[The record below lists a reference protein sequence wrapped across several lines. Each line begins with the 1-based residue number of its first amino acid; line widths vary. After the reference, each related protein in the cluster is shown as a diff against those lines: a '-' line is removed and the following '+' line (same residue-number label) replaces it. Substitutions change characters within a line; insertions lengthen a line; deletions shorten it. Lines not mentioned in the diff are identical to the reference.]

1 MLHRSA
7 RALCALVLVLSL
19 QLSAA
24 TDQDAAPGNGRLS
37 LCAIVAGVP
46 AAAKAE
52 ILGDAQRRAKALLH
66 PVNGSSFGPPRDG
79 KDKNRLAKQ
88 IEGILT
94 QPPLNRAH
102 WGVDVVDLD
111 TGKALYSQNSDQLF
125 LPASN
130 AKLFTTA
137 AALAIAGPDYRFR
150 TTVEAEGKVDE
161 NGRLLGDLAIVGR
174 GDPNISGRVLPYALK
189 TQRMPPHT
197 QILEEMADQ
206 VARNGLKIVDGDLI
220 GDDTFYAFERYAEG
234 WAWDD
239 LQWIDGAPVSALTFN
254 DNVVFVN
261 ILPGEHPGDKAVITV
276 EPETSYYEVDNRVM
290 TSAAGVTKRVGIHRD
305 PGSKKIV
312 LWGSLPLGDAGM
324 KEPMSIED
332 PAEFVAQLF
341 RTLLERRGITIR
353 GKMRARH
360 GEGTQF
366 FDPIPPP
373 AKLPAPGIDNPGANR
388 PTGVP
393 ETAGAVPQPGATQTV
408 NPLSAT
414 PAQRAPDAES
424 LSANKVLAE
433 HYGESPL
440 VNKVLAEHFSAPL
453 LDDIRVTNKVSE
465 NLHAELA
472 LRLAG
477 KLRGEGGSFEGG
489 IAAVKQFLLQAGLKE
504 DEFTFLDGSGLS
516 RRDLVTPAAT
526 VQLLLYAARQPWG
539 PVFEESLPVSG
550 VDGSLSDRFQKTPAA
565 GLIHAKTGSL
575 SHVNALSGYGQTQ
588 SGERF
593 VFSIFCNNHNLPASK
608 ALAAIDAVMQI
619 LVNDGTQ
626 PKK

>member
-7 RALCALVLVLSL
+7 RALCALTLVVSL

-24 TDQDAAPGNGRLS
+24 GEKKPAPKKDL
-37 LCAIVAGVP
+37 
-46 AAAKAE
+46 
-52 ILGDAQRRAKALLH
+52 
-66 PVNGSSFGPPRDG
+66 G
-79 KDKNRLAKQ
+79 KDIAAVLS
-88 IEGILT
+88 

-137 AALAIAGPDYRFR
+137 AALAIAGPDYHFH
-150 TTVEAEGKVDE
+150 TTVEAEGKIDD
-161 NGRLLGDLAIVGR
+161 NGRLLGDLVIVGR

-189 TQRMPPHT
+189 TQRTPPHT

-261 ILPGEHPGDKAVITV
+261 VLPGEHPGDKAVVTV
-276 EPETSYYEVDNRVM
+276 EPETNYYELDNRVV
-290 TSAAGVTKRVGIHRD
+290 TSSAGVTKRVGIHRD

-312 LWGSLPLGDAGM
+312 LWGSLPLGDACM

-341 RTLLERRGITIR
+341 RTMLERRGITIR
-353 GKMRARH
+353 GKTRARH
-360 GEGTQF
+360 GEGAQF
-366 FDPIPPP
+366 FDQQIPH
-373 AKLPAPGIDNPGANR
+373 
-388 PTGVP
+388 VP
-393 ETAGAVPQPGATQTV
+393 
-408 NPLSAT
+408 SAT
-414 PAQRAPDAES
+414 AAGTSASPAANPSISPAMQPQEPPDLNPPS
-424 LSANKVLAE
+424 S
-433 HYGESPL
+433 
-440 VNKVLAEHFSAPL
+440 NKVLAEHFSAPL
-453 LDDIRVTNKVSE
+453 LEDIRVINKTSE

-477 KLRGEGGSFEGG
+477 KLRGNGGSFEGG
-489 IAAVKQFLLQAGLKE
+489 IAAVKQFLLQAGLKD

-526 VQLLLYAARQPWG
+526 VQLLIYAARQPWG
-539 PVFEESLPVSG
+539 PAFEESLPVSG
-550 VDGSLSDRFQKTPAA
+550 VDGSLSDRFQKTLAV
-565 GLIHAKTGSL
+565 GLVHAKTGSL

-588 SGERF
+588 AGKRF
-593 VFSIFCNNHNLPASK
+593 VFSIFCNDHNQPASK
-608 ALAAIDAVMQI
+608 ALGAIDAVVRL
-619 LVNDGTQ
+619 LVGADDS

>member
-1 MLHRSA
+1 MRKRPFIASL
-7 RALCALVLVLSL
+7 ALIFLLNISPYL
-19 QLSAA
+19 A
-24 TDQDAAPGNGRLS
+24 TEADGAKT
-37 LCAIVAGVP
+37 
-46 AAAKAE
+46 AAADKKTDPKKDLTKE
-52 ILGDAQRRAKALLH
+52 ISA
-66 PVNGSSFGPPRDG
+66 
-79 KDKNRLAKQ
+79 
-88 IEGILT
+88 ILS

-102 WGVDVVDLD
+102 WGVDVVDLE
-111 TGKALYSQNSDQLF
+111 TGKALYSENSDQLF

-150 TTVEAEGKVDE
+150 TTVEAEGKIDT
-161 NGRLLGDLAIVGR
+161 NGRLLGDLVIFGR

-189 TQRMPPHT
+189 TQRTPPHT

-261 ILPGEHPGDKAVITV
+261 VLPGEHPGDKAVVTI
-276 EPETSYYEVDNRVM
+276 EPETNYYELDNRLV
-290 TSAAGVTKRVGIHRD
+290 TSSVGVPKRVGIHRD

-341 RTLLERRGITIR
+341 RTMLERRGITIR
-353 GKMRARH
+353 GKTRARH
-360 GEGTQF
+360 GEGAEF
-366 FDPIPPP
+366 FDQQIAHPNVPITEAPP
-373 AKLPAPGIDNPGANR
+373 
-388 PTGVP
+388 
-393 ETAGAVPQPGATQTV
+393 
-408 NPLSAT
+408 S
-414 PAQRAPDAES
+414 
-424 LSANKVLAE
+424 SANCPMCSAMKPQEPSGLNVP
-433 HYGESPL
+433 S
-440 VNKVLAEHFSAPL
+440 NKVLAEHFSGPL

-477 KLRGEGGSFEGG
+477 KLRGYGGSFEGG
-489 IAAVKQFLLQAGLKE
+489 VAAVKQFLLQAGLKE

-526 VQLLLYAARQPWG
+526 VQLLIYAARQPWG
-539 PVFEESLPVSG
+539 PAFEESLPVSG
-550 VDGSLSDRFQKTPAA
+550 MDGSLSDRFQKTPAV

-588 SGERF
+588 TGKRF
-593 VFSIFCNNHNLPASK
+593 VFSIFCNDHNQPASK
-608 ALAAIDAVMQI
+608 ALGAIDAVVRL
-619 LVNDGTQ
+619 LVSADDSS
-626 PKK
+626 KK

>member
-7 RALCALVLVLSL
+7 RALCALILFLSL
-19 QLSAA
+19 HISAA
-24 TDQDAAPGNGRLS
+24 GEKKPAPKKDLGKE
-37 LCAIVAGVP
+37 I
-46 AAAKAE
+46 AAA
-52 ILGDAQRRAKALLH
+52 L
-66 PVNGSSFGPPRDG
+66 S
-79 KDKNRLAKQ
+79 
-88 IEGILT
+88 
-94 QPPLNRAH
+94 QPPLSRAH
-102 WGVDVVDLD
+102 WGVDVVDLE

-150 TTVEAEGKVDE
+150 TTVEAEGKIDA
-161 NGRLLGDLAIVGR
+161 NGRLPGDLVIFGR

-189 TQRMPPHT
+189 TQRTPPHT

-206 VARNGLKIVDGDLI
+206 VARNGLKIVGGDLI

-261 ILPGEHPGDKAVITV
+261 VLPGEHPGDKAVITV
-276 EPETSYYEVDNRVM
+276 EPETTYYELDNRVV
-290 TSAAGVTKRVGIHRD
+290 TSSVGVPKRVGIHRD

-341 RTLLERRGITIR
+341 RTMLERRGITIR
-353 GKMRARH
+353 GKTRARH
-360 GEGTQF
+360 GEDAQF
-366 FDPIPPP
+366 FDQQIPHPMTSS
-373 AKLPAPGIDNPGANR
+373 
-388 PTGVP
+388 PTG
-393 ETAGAVPQPGATQTV
+393 A
-408 NPLSAT
+408 AT
-414 PAQRAPDAES
+414 PAANSPISPAMRSQEPPDLNPS
-424 LSANKVLAE
+424 STNKI
-433 HYGESPL
+433 
-440 VNKVLAEHFSAPL
+440 LAEHFSAPL

-477 KLRGEGGSFEGG
+477 KLRGDGGSFEGG
-489 IAAVKQFLLQAGLKE
+489 VAAVKQFLLQAGLKE

-526 VQLLLYAARQPWG
+526 VQLLIYASRQPWG
-539 PVFEESLPVSG
+539 PAFEESLPVSG
-550 VDGSLSDRFQKTPAA
+550 VDGSLSERFQKTPAI

-588 SGERF
+588 AGERF
-593 VFSIFCNNHNLPASK
+593 VFAIFCNDHNLPASRV
-608 ALAAIDAVMQI
+608 LAAMDAVVRMV
-619 LVNDGTQ
+619 VNDDDS

>member
-1 MLHRSA
+1 MPSRPLRAFVLTLMLSLA
-7 RALCALVLVLSL
+7 AFLETGATGEKKPAPKKDLGKDIAAVLS
-19 QLSAA
+19 
-24 TDQDAAPGNGRLS
+24 
-37 LCAIVAGVP
+37 
-46 AAAKAE
+46 
-52 ILGDAQRRAKALLH
+52 
-66 PVNGSSFGPPRDG
+66 
-79 KDKNRLAKQ
+79 
-88 IEGILT
+88 
-94 QPPLNRAH
+94 QPPLSRAH
-102 WGVDVVDLD
+102 WGVDVVDLE

-137 AALAIAGPDYRFR
+137 AALSIAGPNYRFR
-150 TTVEAEGKVDE
+150 TTVEADGKIDD
-161 NGRLLGDLAIVGR
+161 NGRLLGDLVIVGR

-189 TQRMPPHT
+189 TQRLPPHT

-261 ILPGEHPGDKAVITV
+261 VLPGEHPGDKAVVTV
-276 EPETSYYEVDNRVM
+276 EPETNYYELDNRVA
-290 TSAAGVTKRVGIHRD
+290 TSSAGVTKRVGIHRD
-305 PGSKKIV
+305 PGSKTIV
-312 LWGSLPLGDAGM
+312 LWGSLPLGDPGM

-353 GKMRARH
+353 GKTRARH
-360 GEGTQF
+360 GEGEQF
-366 FDPIPPP
+366 FDQQIAHPATAVVAPPVITLSTP
-373 AKLPAPGIDNPGANR
+373 A
-388 PTGVP
+388 
-393 ETAGAVPQPGATQTV
+393 ATQS
-408 NPLSAT
+408 PQE
-414 PAQRAPDAES
+414 PPDLNQS
-424 LSANKVLAE
+424 SSNKI
-433 HYGESPL
+433 
-440 VNKVLAEHFSAPL
+440 LAEHFSGPL

-477 KLRGEGGSFEGG
+477 KLRGDGGSFEGG
-489 IAAVKQFLLQAGLKE
+489 VAAVKQFLLQAGLKE

-526 VQLLLYAARQPWG
+526 VQLLIYAARQAWG
-539 PVFEESLPVSG
+539 PAFEESLPVSG
-550 VDGSLSDRFQKTPAA
+550 VDGSLSDRFQKTPAV

-588 SGERF
+588 AGTRF
-593 VFSIFCNNHNLPASK
+593 VFSIFCNNHNLPASRV
-608 ALAAIDAVMQI
+608 LAAMDAVVRL
-619 LVNDGTQ
+619 LVETEHA
-626 PKK
+626 KK

>member
-1 MLHRSA
+1 MRNQSA
-7 RALCALVLVLSL
+7 KTPLAITVFLALLSFGVA
-19 QLSAA
+19 QQKATSAA
-24 TDQDAAPGNGRLS
+24 E
-37 LCAIVAGVP
+37 AG
-46 AAAKAE
+46 
-52 ILGDAQRRAKALLH
+52 ISQSDDSRAKALLH
-66 PVNGSSFGPPRDG
+66 PAAAEDKEKKPAPKKDLG
-79 KDKNRLAKQ
+79 KDIAAVLS
-88 IEGILT
+88 

-102 WGVDVVDLD
+102 WGIDVVDLE
-111 TGKALYSQNSDQLF
+111 TGKAVYSQNSDQLF

-137 AALAIAGPDYRFR
+137 AALAIAGPDYHFR
-150 TTVEAEGKVDE
+150 TTVEAEGKIDD
-161 NGRLLGDLAIVGR
+161 NGRLLGDLVIFGR

-189 TQRMPPHT
+189 TQRLAPHT

-261 ILPGEHPGDKAVITV
+261 VLPAEHLGDKAVVTV
-276 EPETSYYEVDNRVM
+276 EPETSYYELDNRVV
-290 TSAAGVTKRVGIHRD
+290 TSSVGVPKRVGIHRD

-341 RTLLERRGITIR
+341 RTMLERRGITIR
-353 GKMRARH
+353 GKTRARH
-360 GEGTQF
+360 GDDAQF
-366 FDPIPPP
+366 FDQQIPHQTTAVVPP
-373 AKLPAPGIDNPGANR
+373 VVSSVTSQEPDLNPAP
-388 PTGVP
+388 T
-393 ETAGAVPQPGATQTV
+393 
-408 NPLSAT
+408 
-414 PAQRAPDAES
+414 
-424 LSANKVLAE
+424 NKI
-433 HYGESPL
+433 
-440 VNKVLAEHFSAPL
+440 LAEHFSGPL

-477 KLRGEGGSFEGG
+477 KLRGDGGSFEGG
-489 IAAVKQFLLQAGLKE
+489 VAAVKQFLLQAGLKE

-526 VQLLLYAARQPWG
+526 VQLLIFAARQPWG
-539 PVFEESLPVSG
+539 AAFEESLPVSG
-550 VDGSLSDRFQKTPAA
+550 VDGSLSDRFQKTSAI
-565 GLIHAKTGSL
+565 GLVHAKTGSL

-588 SGERF
+588 SGKRF

-608 ALAAIDAVMQI
+608 VLAAMDTVVKL
-619 LVNDGTQ
+619 LVTDDDP

>member
-1 MLHRSA
+1 VIARHRRNRKNHRGTEKDNLNAGSIFYNHGIPMRKRLFTA
-7 RALCALVLVLSL
+7 SLALIFLLNVLPSL
-19 QLSAA
+19 A
-24 TDQDAAPGNGRLS
+24 TEADAAKT
-37 LCAIVAGVP
+37 
-46 AAAKAE
+46 AAADKKTPPQKDLTKEITA
-52 ILGDAQRRAKALLH
+52 ILGQ
-66 PVNGSSFGPPRDG
+66 S
-79 KDKNRLAKQ
+79 
-88 IEGILT
+88 
-94 QPPLNRAH
+94 PLSRAH
-102 WGVDVVDLD
+102 WGVDVVDLE

-137 AALAIAGPDYRFR
+137 AALAIAGPNYRFR
-150 TTVEAEGKVDE
+150 TTVEAEGKIDD
-161 NGRLLGDLAIVGR
+161 NGRLLGDLVIFGR

-189 TQRMPPHT
+189 TQRTPPHT

-220 GDDTFYAFERYAEG
+220 GDDTFYAFERYGEG

-261 ILPGEHPGDKAVITV
+261 VLPGEHPGDKAVVTV
-276 EPETSYYEVDNRVM
+276 EPETSYYELDNRVV
-290 TSAAGVTKRVGIHRD
+290 TSSVGVTKRVGIHRD
-305 PGSKKIV
+305 PGSKTIV

-353 GKMRARH
+353 GKTRARH
-360 GEGTQF
+360 GEGAEF
-366 FDPIPPP
+366 FDQQIPHP
-373 AKLPAPGIDNPGANR
+373 ATATIAPA
-388 PTGVP
+388 
-393 ETAGAVPQPGATQTV
+393 AGAAASSAV
-408 NPLSAT
+408 NPSIPAT
-414 PAQRAPDAES
+414 PAPQESAELNGS
-424 LSANKVLAE
+424 S
-433 HYGESPL
+433 
-440 VNKVLAEHFSAPL
+440 NKVLAEHFSGPL

-472 LRLAG
+472 LRLSG
-477 KLRGEGGSFEGG
+477 KLRGDGGSFEGG
-489 IAAVKQFLLQAGLKE
+489 VAAVKQFLLQAGLKE

-526 VQLLLYAARQPWG
+526 VQLLIYAARQPWG
-539 PVFEESLPVSG
+539 PAFEESLPVSG
-550 VDGSLSDRFQKTPAA
+550 VDGSLSDRFQKTPAV

-575 SHVNALSGYGQTQ
+575 SHVNALSGYGQTRE
-588 SGERF
+588 GTRF

-608 ALAAIDAVMQI
+608 VLGAMDAVVKL
-619 LVNDGTQ
+619 LVSADDS

>member
-1 MLHRSA
+1 MIARHRRDLLSGGSAESGHGVELEIDQRVPTISYNHGTLMPNRPFRASVVLTLMLCLA
-7 RALCALVLVLSL
+7 AFLETGAAGEKKPAPKKDLGKDIAAVLS
-19 QLSAA
+19 
-24 TDQDAAPGNGRLS
+24 
-37 LCAIVAGVP
+37 
-46 AAAKAE
+46 
-52 ILGDAQRRAKALLH
+52 
-66 PVNGSSFGPPRDG
+66 
-79 KDKNRLAKQ
+79 
-88 IEGILT
+88 

-102 WGVDVVDLD
+102 WGVEVVDLD
-111 TGKALYSQNSDQLF
+111 TGKALYSQDSDQLF

-161 NGRLLGDLAIVGR
+161 NGRLLGDLVIVGR
-174 GDPNISGRVLPYALK
+174 GDPNISGRVLPFALK
-189 TQRMPPHT
+189 TQRTPPHT

-220 GDDTFYAFERYAEG
+220 GDDTFYAFEPYAEG

-261 ILPGEHPGDKAVITV
+261 VLPGEHPGDKAVITV
-276 EPETSYYEVDNRVM
+276 EPETSYYEVDNRVV
-290 TSAAGVTKRVGIHRD
+290 TSSAGVPKRVGIHRD

-312 LWGSLPLGDAGM
+312 LWGSLPLGDSGM

-353 GKMRARH
+353 GKTRARH
-360 GEGTQF
+360 GEGAQF
-366 FDPIPPP
+366 FDQQIPRPANALGSGPAASTAVHSAISPAMQPQQPP
-373 AKLPAPGIDNPGANR
+373 DLN
-388 PTGVP
+388 
-393 ETAGAVPQPGATQTV
+393 AT
-408 NPLSAT
+408 S
-414 PAQRAPDAES
+414 
-424 LSANKVLAE
+424 NKI
-433 HYGESPL
+433 
-440 VNKVLAEHFSAPL
+440 LAEHFSPPL

-477 KLRGEGGSFEGG
+477 KLRGDGGSFEGG
-489 IAAVKQFLLQAGLKE
+489 REAVKQFLLQAGLKE

-516 RRDLVTPAAT
+516 RRNLVTPAAT
-526 VQLLLYAARQPWG
+526 VQLLIYAARQPWG

-550 VDGSLSDRFQKTPAA
+550 MDGSLSDRFQKTPAA
-565 GLIHAKTGSL
+565 GMIHAKTGSL

-588 SGERF
+588 AGTRF
-593 VFSIFCNNHNLPASK
+593 VFSIFCNNHNLPTSK
-608 ALAAIDAVMQI
+608 VLAAMDAVVRL
-619 LVNDGTQ
+619 LVSKPPSD
-626 PKK
+626 K